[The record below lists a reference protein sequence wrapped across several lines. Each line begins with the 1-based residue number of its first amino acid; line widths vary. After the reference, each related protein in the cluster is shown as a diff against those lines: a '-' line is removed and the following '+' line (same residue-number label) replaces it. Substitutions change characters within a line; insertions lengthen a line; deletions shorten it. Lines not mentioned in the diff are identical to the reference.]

1 VTSEPEALPVFDE
14 SATLKVGPVR
24 DRRPLSVQVY
34 DQLVEAL
41 SSHGQPGDLI
51 PPEVELAAML
61 GVSRTVLREA
71 LRLLE
76 EDGVI
81 QRSADPRRRQLAPAG
96 TRPVAF
102 SAPLE
107 EMLQS
112 PGRVVVE
119 VNRTER
125 VRPTRWSTGLLGL
138 ADDAASLVCRESVVR
153 LDGEP
158 VASALELVPTD
169 DPAFSGHVL
178 TIEARADQDRT
189 LLMSLGSQFR
199 AKAAPALWRL
209 GPGSSAGSR
218 KGFTQSPAGA
228 LTALTTVLARQ
239 GRPVFLAK
247 YLIRLDSVMLTLGAE
262 GLEAD

>member
-1 VTSEPEALPVFDE
+1 MFEEAAALR
-14 SATLKVGPVR
+14 VGPVR

-41 SSHGQPGDLI
+41 NAHGRPGDLI
-51 PPEVELAAML
+51 PPEVELSAML

-96 TRPVAF
+96 ARPVAF

-112 PGRVVVE
+112 EGRVDVE
-119 VNRTER
+119 VKRTER
-125 VRPTRWSTGLLGL
+125 VTPTRWSSGLLAL
-138 ADDAASLVCRESVVR
+138 APDAAHLLCRESVVR
-153 LDGEP
+153 LDDEQ

-169 DPAFSGHVL
+169 EQSFAGHVA
-178 TIEARADQDRT
+178 TIEARNEIDRT

-199 AKAAPALWRL
+199 AKSAPALWRL
-209 GPGSSAGSR
+209 GHGSSAGSR
-218 KGFTQSPAGA
+218 QGFTQSPHGT
-228 LTALTTVLARQ
+228 LTALTTVLARG

-247 YLIRLDSVMLTLGAE
+247 YLINLDSVMLTLGDDE
-262 GLEAD
+262 SISE